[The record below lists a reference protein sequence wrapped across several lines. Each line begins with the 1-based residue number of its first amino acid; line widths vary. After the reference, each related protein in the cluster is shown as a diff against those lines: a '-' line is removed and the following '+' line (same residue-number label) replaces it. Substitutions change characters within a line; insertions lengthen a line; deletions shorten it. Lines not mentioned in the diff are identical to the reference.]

1 MSKVRSDVL
10 FQLIKSMRTSE
21 KRYFK
26 TQNQRGTRDE
36 ELKFMKLFEA
46 LDKLDNFEEEKL
58 LSKNN
63 WIKPT
68 QFSNL
73 KAHLYQ
79 KILQSLK
86 SYSASSN
93 EEIATR
99 EKIDYVQLLF
109 DRSLYSQSYQL
120 LEKVKKSLAGSE
132 NLEVRLE
139 VLKWEMS
146 LLPFT
151 IGKNNQER
159 VHQIVTE
166 VNEVSERI
174 SRINQLTSLS
184 VELNSIYLRRGYI
197 RNQHDF
203 EEMRSAFK
211 TKMPDWSEESLSFRE
226 RLLWHEIQLGY
237 YSHIQDLENTF
248 LHAQKWVGLFK
259 KPPKSSLFF
268 EMYLRGLNHLLNSQS
283 RLGLKK
289 EFQKTHR
296 HLRSLANHGVVRL
309 NENIQIRLFKYSYA
323 HQFNLYFMSGDFNK
337 GCQLLSKIE
346 SRLEGYIGMIDKH
359 SELVLFYKI
368 ACLHFGN
375 ENYRA
380 TLKWLNRI
388 INSEDLDIRE
398 DVHSFARI
406 INLITHYEL
415 GNREVLEYAVRST
428 YRFLRK
434 KDDLHQFQKEILDFI
449 KELSWS
455 LTETELIRRFRKLRE
470 KLLPISN
477 SRFDRRAFVYFDI
490 ISWLESK
497 IERKSIEEIIKA
509 KSKLPPIAFEVEHEI
524 EFDLV

>member
-1 MSKVRSDVL
+1 MSKNRSDVL

-26 TQNQRGTRDE
+26 TLNQRAGEAGTKY
-36 ELKFMKLFEA
+36 LKLFEA
-46 LDKLDNFEEEKL
+46 LDKLENFEEEKL
-58 LSKNN
+58 LARNT

-86 SYSASSN
+86 SYSIGSN
-93 EEIATR
+93 EEIAIR
-99 EKIDYVQLLF
+99 EKIDYIHLLF
-109 DRSLYSQSYQL
+109 DRSLYGQSYQL
-120 LEKVKKSLAGSE
+120 LEKVKKSLIGSE

-139 VLKWEMS
+139 VSRWEIL

-159 VHQIVTE
+159 VQQIVKE
-166 VNEVSERI
+166 ANEISERI
-174 SRINQLTSLS
+174 ARINLLTSLS

-197 RNQHDF
+197 RNHQDF
-203 EEMRSAFK
+203 EEIRSIFNSQ
-211 TKMPDWSEESLSFRE
+211 MPNWPEESLSFRE

-237 YSHIQDLENTF
+237 FSHIQDLENTF
-248 LHAQKWVGLFK
+248 LYAQKWVALFA
-259 KPPKSSLFF
+259 KPPKSSFFF
-268 EMYLRGLNHLLNSQS
+268 EMYLRGLNHLLNAQS

-289 EFQKTHR
+289 EFAKTHK
-296 HLRSLANHGVVRL
+296 HLRLLANHHVVRL

-323 HQFNLYFMSGDFNK
+323 HQFNMYFMFGDFEK
-337 GCQLLSKIE
+337 GCQLLGKIE

-375 ENYRA
+375 GDFRGA
-380 TLKWLNRI
+380 LKWLNRI

-415 GNREVLEYAVRST
+415 GNRDVLEYAVRST

-434 KDDLHQFQKEILDFI
+434 KDDLHHFQKEILDFI
-449 KELSWS
+449 KNLSWS
-455 LTETELIRRFRKLRE
+455 LTEKELIRRFKLLRE

-497 IERKSIEEIIKA
+497 IEQKSIEEIIKT
-509 KSKLPPIAFEVEHEI
+509 KSKLAI
-524 EFDLV
+524 

>member
-1 MSKVRSDVL
+1 
-10 FQLIKSMRTSE
+10 
-21 KRYFK
+21 
-26 TQNQRGTRDE
+26 
-36 ELKFMKLFEA
+36 
-46 LDKLDNFEEEKL
+46 
-58 LSKNN
+58 
-63 WIKPT
+63 
-68 QFSNL
+68 
-73 KAHLYQ
+73 
-79 KILQSLK
+79 
-86 SYSASSN
+86 
-93 EEIATR
+93 
-99 EKIDYVQLLF
+99 
-109 DRSLYSQSYQL
+109 
-120 LEKVKKSLAGSE
+120 VKKSLSGSE
-132 NLEVRLE
+132 NLEMRLE
-139 VLKWEMS
+139 ALKWEMI

-159 VHQIVTE
+159 VQQIVKE
-166 VNEVSERI
+166 ANEISLRI

-203 EEMRSAFK
+203 EEIKHTFH
-211 TKMPDWSEESLSFRE
+211 TQLPNWSEASLSFRE
-226 RLLWHEIQLGY
+226 RLLWHEINIGY
-237 YSHIQDLENTF
+237 YSHIQDLENTY
-248 LHAQKWVGLFK
+248 LYAEKWVRLFPQ
-259 KPPKSSLFF
+259 PPKSSLLF
-268 EMYLRGLNHLLNSQS
+268 EMYLRGLNHLLNAQS

-289 EFQKTHR
+289 EFFRTHR
-296 HLRSLANHGVVRL
+296 HLRSLANHKIVKL

-323 HQFNLYFMSGDFNK
+323 HQFNMYFMSGDFEK
-337 GCQLLSKIE
+337 GCLLLGKIE

-380 TLKWLNRI
+380 ALKWLNRI

-434 KDDLHQFQKEILDFI
+434 KDDLHHFQKEILEFI
-449 KELSWS
+449 KDLSWS
-455 LTETELIRRFRKLRE
+455 LTEPEIIRRFKLLRE

-497 IERKSIEEIIKA
+497 IQRKSIEEVIKA
-509 KSKLPPIAFEVEHEI
+509 KSKLPPVAFEVQYQI
-524 EFDLV
+524 EFSVV

>member
-26 TQNQRGTRDE
+26 LQNQKSGESD
-36 ELKFMKLFEA
+36 LKYLKLFEA
-46 LDKLDNFEEEKL
+46 LDKLENFEEEKL
-58 LSKNN
+58 LAKNS

-86 SYSASSN
+86 SYNVATN

-109 DRSLYSQSYQL
+109 DRSLYAQSYQL
-120 LEKVKKSLAGSE
+120 LEKVKKSLSGSE
-132 NLEVRLE
+132 NLEMRLE
-139 VLKWEMS
+139 VLKWEMI

-159 VHQIVTE
+159 VQQIVKE
-166 VNEVSERI
+166 ANEISLRI

-203 EEMRSAFK
+203 EEIKNSFQSQL
-211 TKMPDWSEESLSFRE
+211 PDWSEESLSFRE

-237 YSHIQDLENTF
+237 YSHIQDLENTY
-248 LHAQKWVGLFK
+248 LHAEKWVRLFPK
-259 KPPKSSLFF
+259 TPKSSLFF
-268 EMYLRGLNHLLNSQS
+268 EMYLRGLNHLLNAQS
-283 RLGLKK
+283 RLGLRK
-289 EFQKTHR
+289 EFSKTHR
-296 HLRSLANHGVVRL
+296 HLRSLANHKIVKL

-323 HQFNLYFMSGDFNK
+323 HQFNMYFMSGDFEK
-337 GCQLLSKIE
+337 GCQLLGKIE

-380 TLKWLNRI
+380 ALKWLNRI

-434 KDDLHQFQKEILDFI
+434 KDDLHHFQKEILEFI
-449 KELSWS
+449 RDLSWS
-455 LTETELIRRFRKLRE
+455 LTETELIRRFKLLRE

-497 IERKSIEEIIKA
+497 IEHKSIEEIIKA
-509 KSKLPPIAFEVEHEI
+509 KSKLPPIAFEVEHEL
-524 EFDLV
+524 EFSVV